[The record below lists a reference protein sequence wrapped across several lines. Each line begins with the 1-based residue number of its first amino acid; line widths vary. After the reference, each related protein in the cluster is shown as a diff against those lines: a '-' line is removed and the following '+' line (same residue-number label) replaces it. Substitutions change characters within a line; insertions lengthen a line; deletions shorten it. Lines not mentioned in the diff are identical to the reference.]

1 MPAKDAKGMP
11 APTTRYKK
19 RSKSPDSKIVSVA
32 ETQAATGGEFEVM
45 QQNRQEA
52 LVEAIQ

>member
-1 MPAKDAKGMP
+1 MQRECLLQQPDI
-11 APTTRYKK
+11 KK